1 MTSEDV
7 RQELDREP
15 FQPVRLHLGS
25 GQTMNITSPG
35 TAWLRQNTLLIV
47 HPLERNSIEIGGYD
61 VIALRHIERIEP
73 ADSAA
78 SEP

>member
-7 RQELDREP
+7 RQELEREP
-15 FQPVRLHLGS
+15 FQPIRLHLGS
-25 GQTMNITSPG
+25 GKTTEVSAAG

-73 ADSAA
+73 ADSATA
-78 SEP
+78 